1 MLRAITDW
9 NTKPK
14 KKWKANI
21 NPIYPYA
28 RPLLKMNWF
37 VPLPAL
43 KYSFTKTTSF
53 YETLS
58 NPILINFRKCFV
70 EVWSALPTRGRP
82 PSRLSLL
89 SLVMELVRNW
99 WLPSRLK
106 TISFLIIFF
115 QEVFTSAS
123 VPVQFEE
130 VGLTGVNTKEGAY
143 EEAIA
148 SISKNGI
155 CLMGA
160 LENAQAAG
168 LQQSMNFQLRNDLG
182 VFGNVAHIKS
192 IEGLQSK
199 FSNVDIVAIR
209 ETAEGEYKCLE
220 HEPVPGV
227 VEALKITTNE
237 NSDRIHKVIFLV
249 LLFYLWI

>member
-1 MLRAITDW
+1 M
-9 NTKPK
+9 
-14 KKWKANI
+14 
-21 NPIYPYA
+21 
-28 RPLLKMNWF
+28 
-37 VPLPAL
+37 
-43 KYSFTKTTSF
+43 
-53 YETLS
+53 
-58 NPILINFRKCFV
+58 
-70 EVWSALPTRGRP
+70 
-82 PSRLSLL
+82 
-89 SLVMELVRNW
+89 
-99 WLPSRLK
+99 
-106 TISFLIIFF
+106 
-115 QEVFTSAS
+115 
-123 VPVQFEE
+123 
-130 VGLTGVNTKEGAY
+130 NTKEGAY

-182 VFGNVAHIKS
+182 VFGAVANIKS

-227 VEALKITTNE
+227 VEALKITTEE
-237 NSDRIHKVIFLV
+237 NSDRIHKVLLFLV
-249 LLFYLWI
+249 LFYPFLN